1 MRQLPFPVESPRLME
16 ILPKL
21 VSPAVLIAGGLV
33 ALVVLAWRS
42 GHRPSFAI
50 AGATLFAYLALAT
63 PLGATGLVATL
74 EDATSR
80 PPRCEPMPAE
90 AIVIVLAGGMKGG
103 TRAATEVTAL
113 SDWSVHRV
121 LGATKVAKEHP
132 DAQFVLSGGHIRGP
146 LAPGARESDLMRS
159 LMVELGVGPERLTL
173 ERDSRNTWE
182 NATGSARLIAGR
194 GWQARPAYLLTS
206 AMHMPR
212 ALAAFRK
219 AGIDACPIS
228 VDRRAEPL
236 EFPGA
241 LVPNPG
247 ALANSL
253 AALHEVIGMMG
264 YLATGR
270 I

>member
-1 MRQLPFPVESPRLME
+1 ME

-21 VSPAVLIAGGLV
+21 VSPAVLIAWGLV

-42 GHRPSFAI
+42 GHRPSVAI
-50 AGATLFAYLALAT
+50 AGATLLGYLALAT
-63 PLGATGLVATL
+63 PLGATALVAAL

-80 PPRCEPMPAE
+80 PARCDPMPRE

-103 TRAATEVTAL
+103 VRAATEVTAL

-121 LGATKVAKEHP
+121 LAATQVAREHP
-132 DAQFVLSGGHIRGP
+132 DAHFILSGGHVRGP

-159 LMVELGVGPERLTL
+159 LMIELGVDTERLTL
-173 ERDSRNTWE
+173 ERESRTTWE
-182 NATGSARLIAGR
+182 NATGTARLIAGR
-194 GWQARPAYLLTS
+194 GWQARPAYLLTN

-212 ALAAFRK
+212 ALASFRM

-241 LVPNPG
+241 LVPNAG
-247 ALANSL
+247 ALSNSL
-253 AALHEVIGMMG
+253 AALHEVVGWAG
-264 YLATGR
+264 YFAAGR